1 MKTKIGIVQ
10 IKSITFDKETQ
21 RGLPSNVKTK
31 IEENTKKAKEG
42 YKQHLCT
49 DCKRYTFLHE
59 KDKDGIL
66 LGFCKHCGHP
76 IWE

>member
-21 RGLPSNVKTK
+21 RSLPTNVKSK
-31 IEENTKKAKEG
+31 IKENMQKSKDG
-42 YKQHLCT
+42 YKQHICT

-66 LGFCKHCGHP
+66 LGYCKHCGHP